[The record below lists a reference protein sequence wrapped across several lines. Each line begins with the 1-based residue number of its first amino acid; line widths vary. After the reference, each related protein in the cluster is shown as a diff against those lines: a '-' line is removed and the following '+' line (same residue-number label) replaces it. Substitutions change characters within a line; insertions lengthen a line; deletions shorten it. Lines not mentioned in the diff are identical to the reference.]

1 MAIPAV
7 TFNYAAWVAAFPQF
21 KGINSSDAQMYF
33 DGASTICANDTCSP
47 AWSTQVAM
55 GGSQVPLLQR
65 LLWLLTCHLAFLGAF
80 RDASGNPS
88 STGVAPPPP
97 LVGRVS
103 SAAEG
108 SVNIST
114 ELDTSGYPVPGFFQQ
129 TPWGFNTGKRQ
140 INSGK
145 HFMCLT
151 QRASS
156 TAFTP
161 VGELA
166 FFRQGEV
173 QWTSRSW
180 SAKSAT

>member
-55 GGSQVPLLQR
+55 SGSQVPLLQR

-88 STGVAPPPP
+88 SSGVAPPPP

-114 ELDTSGYPVPGFFQQ
+114 ELDTAGYPVPGFFQQ
-129 TPWGFNTGKRQ
+129 TPWGLQYWQATNQ
-140 INSGK
+140 
-145 HFMCLT
+145 
-151 QRASS
+151 
-156 TAFTP
+156 
-161 VGELA
+161 
-166 FFRQGEV
+166 FRQALYVPHPTRVVDGV
-173 QWTSRSW
+173 YPSRG
-180 SAKSAT
+180 ARIF